1 MYEWHEAVQKM
12 IDWIELHLTEEPTLM
27 DMAQQ
32 IGYSP
37 YYCSTQFHR
46 LCGVTM
52 KSYVAG
58 RRLARAAI
66 EVRDTKRR
74 ILDIAVK
81 YGFSSQEALTRAFR
95 QTFGCTPGAY
105 RKKPVPVP
113 LPIYKVIFFPEHYAA
128 LHQGEE
134 LNEMVT
140 KARWRLEYIPAHK
153 YVGIWDKQAR
163 NYCEFW
169 EGKDCDRICGIID
182 SLSHVSDPIV
192 TGHTAG
198 WYLNEA
204 GERRYLYGTGL
215 TEDYAEEVPEGFEL
229 RDIPAGYYVTFSHP
243 PFDFLKENVDVM
255 GKVEELAWQF
265 DLQEQYQGRFVW
277 DEQARPCYQRHYPEG
292 LGYEVL
298 RPVKKA

>member
-27 DMAQQ
+27 EMSRQ

-46 LCGVTM
+46 LCGVTI
-52 KSYVAG
+52 KSYIAG

-66 EVRDTKRR
+66 DLRDTDER

-81 YGFSSQEALTRAFR
+81 YGFSSQEALTRSFR

-105 RKKPVPVP
+105 RRKPVPVP
-113 LPIYKVIFFPEHYAA
+113 LPIYKVIFFPEHYLE
-128 LHQGEE
+128 LHQKEE
-134 LNEMVT
+134 NADMVT
-140 KARWRLEYIPAHK
+140 EANWRLEYIPAHK
-153 YVGIWDKQAR
+153 YMGIWDKQAK
-163 NYCEFW
+163 NYGEFW

-182 SLSHVSDPIV
+182 SMSHVSDPIV

-198 WYLNEA
+198 WYLTEE
-204 GERRYLYGTGL
+204 GERRYLYGSGL
-215 TEDYAEEVPEGFEL
+215 VADYAGEAPEGFEL
-229 RDIPAGYYVTFSHP
+229 RDVPAGYYVVFCHP
-243 PFDFLKENVDVM
+243 PFDFLSDNGEVM
-255 GKVEELAWQF
+255 GRVEKLAWNF
-265 DLQEQYQGRFVW
+265 DLEEEYHGRFVW

-292 LGYEVL
+292 RGYEVL
-298 RPVKKA
+298 RPVKTV

>member
-1 MYEWHEAVQKM
+1 MYEWHEAIQKM
-12 IDWIELHLTEEPTLM
+12 IDWIELHLTDEPTLM
-27 DMAQQ
+27 EMSRQ

-37 YYCSTQFHR
+37 FYCSTQFHR
-46 LCGVTM
+46 LCGMTIRNYM
-52 KSYVAG
+52 AG
-58 RRLARAAI
+58 RRLARAA
-66 EVRDTKRR
+66 VDLRDSDER

-113 LPIYKVIFFPEHYAA
+113 LPIHKVIFFPEHYVE
-128 LHQGEE
+128 LHHGEE

-140 KARWRLEYIPAHK
+140 EAKWRLEYIPAHK
-153 YVGIWDKQAR
+153 YVGIWDKNAK

-169 EGKDCDRICGIID
+169 DGKDCDRICGIID
-182 SLSHVSDPIV
+182 SMSHVSDPIV

-198 WYLNEA
+198 WYMNEN
-204 GERRYLYGTGL
+204 GERRYLYGSGL
-215 TEDYAEEVPEGFEL
+215 VADYSGEVPEGFEL
-229 RDIPAGYYVTFSHP
+229 RDIPEGYYVTFSHP

-255 GKVEELAWQF
+255 GRVEALAWNF
-265 DLQEQYQGRFVW
+265 DLEGNYHGRFVW

-298 RPVKKA
+298 RPVRMK

>member
-12 IDWIELHLTEEPTLM
+12 IDWIELHLTEEPTLLEM
-27 DMAQQ
+27 SRQ

-46 LCGVTM
+46 ISGVTI
-52 KSYVAG
+52 KNYVAG

-66 EVRDTKRR
+66 DLRDTGER

-95 QTFGCTPGAY
+95 SAFGCTPGAY

-113 LPIYKVIFFPEHYAA
+113 LPIYKVIFFPEHYQA
-128 LHQGEE
+128 LHQGKE
-134 LNEMVT
+134 NVDMVT
-140 KARWRLEYIPAHK
+140 EASWRLEYIPAHK
-153 YVGIWDKQAR
+153 YVGIWDEKATD
-163 NYCEFW
+163 YCNFW

-182 SLSHVSDPIV
+182 SMSHVSDPMV

-198 WYLNEA
+198 WYLNEK
-204 GERRYLYGTGL
+204 GERRYLYGSGL
-215 TEDYAEEVPEGFEL
+215 MADYAGEVPEGFEL
-229 RDIPAGYYVTFSHP
+229 RDIPAGYYVVFCHP
-243 PFDFLKENVDVM
+243 PFDFLKENGEVM
-255 GKVEELAWQF
+255 GRVEKLAWSF
-265 DLQEQYQGRFVW
+265 DLEGEYRGKFVW

-292 LGYEVL
+292 RGYEVL
-298 RPVKKA
+298 RPVKMK